1 MDPKQ
6 YVGRAPEQVEN
17 FIKNEVK
24 PAISN
29 FELGNGKA
37 ELTVWSLSIQ
47 VRSIPIGIPQNILW
61 DSTFTILFEMNWFAA
76 TSSHH
81 TLDHQEKI
89 LFILD
94 GPERKAES
102 SY

>member
-1 MDPKQ
+1 MIMVFLNRFFQDSIMDPKQ

-37 ELTVWSLSIQ
+37 ELTV
-47 VRSIPIGIPQNILW
+47 
-61 DSTFTILFEMNWFAA
+61 
-76 TSSHH
+76 
-81 TLDHQEKI
+81 
-89 LFILD
+89 
-94 GPERKAES
+94 
-102 SY
+102 

>member
-1 MDPKQ
+1 MTFQIELEKMKPSRPYMTNQVSFLINDYGFLNRFFQDSIMDPKQ

-37 ELTVWSLSIQ
+37 ELTV
-47 VRSIPIGIPQNILW
+47 
-61 DSTFTILFEMNWFAA
+61 
-76 TSSHH
+76 
-81 TLDHQEKI
+81 
-89 LFILD
+89 
-94 GPERKAES
+94 
-102 SY
+102 

>member
-1 MDPKQ
+1 MKQEGKENDLLDRIRKDDTFKAVHDKLGLVNHYGLLLKLISLDSIMDPQQ

-37 ELTVWSLSIQ
+37 ELTV
-47 VRSIPIGIPQNILW
+47 
-61 DSTFTILFEMNWFAA
+61 
-76 TSSHH
+76 
-81 TLDHQEKI
+81 
-89 LFILD
+89 
-94 GPERKAES
+94 
-102 SY
+102 

>member
-1 MDPKQ
+1 MDPQQ

-47 VRSIPIGIPQNILW
+47 VRSLSLLGTNILW
-61 DSTFTILFEMNWFAA
+61 DFTILFEMNWFAA

-81 TLDHQEKI
+81 TL
-89 LFILD
+89 
-94 GPERKAES
+94 
-102 SY
+102 

>member
-1 MDPKQ
+1 MIMVSNSLFFKDSIMDPKQ

-37 ELTVWSLSIQ
+37 ELTV
-47 VRSIPIGIPQNILW
+47 
-61 DSTFTILFEMNWFAA
+61 
-76 TSSHH
+76 
-81 TLDHQEKI
+81 
-89 LFILD
+89 
-94 GPERKAES
+94 
-102 SY
+102 